1 MKRKIDKRAE
11 EIEESHGRKL
21 TNRQKEFAKHFVDGT
36 HSNAECAR
44 LAGYTDTTGVA
55 RIQAHKLLDSSLF
68 PHVAEYITE
77 LREDKERKYGVT
89 LMGQLKRLRDLSVNA
104 EEAGHFSA
112 AINAEKTRAALG
124 GLTTDR
130 RETNHFHAI
139 ENMSREEIEGR
150 LSALRKSHPGAF
162 IDADYQVI
170 DGTESGETSVE
181 SSEGENTKT
190 LEHHTD

>member
-1 MKRKIDKRAE
+1 MKRRIERRAE

-21 TNRQKEFAKHFVDGT
+21 TNRQKEFARHFVDGT

-44 LAGYTDTTGVA
+44 LAGYADTNGVA
-55 RIQAHKLLDSSLF
+55 KIQAHKLLDASTF

-77 LREDKERKYGVT
+77 LREEKERKYGVT

-112 AINAEKTRAALG
+112 AINAEKTRSALG

-150 LSALRKSHPGAF
+150 LSELRKSHPGAF
-162 IDADYQVI
+162 IDADYKVI
-170 DGTESGETSVE
+170 DGTESGDTSVE